1 LLGTAALEVRAGA
14 DSEVRVELDEIT
26 GAIVESSIDIHRRLG
41 PGVFESVYE
50 TVLAVTLERRGLRV
64 GRQVPIGFSFDGI
77 ALENGFRLDLL
88 VEDRVIVELKSI
100 ERFAPVHRKQLLTYL
115 RLTEL
120 RVGLLLNFGADTM
133 KEGLRRVVNDL
144 APSHASLIWINR
156 GAALGDVRADGE
168 DAGD

>member
-1 LLGTAALEVRAGA
+1 MQLLAQY
-14 DSEVRVELDEIT
+14 
-26 GAIVESSIDIHRRLG
+26 
-41 PGVFESVYE
+41 PG
-50 TVLAVTLERRGLRV
+50 
-64 GRQVPIGFSFDGI
+64 DGI

-88 VEDRVIVELKSI
+88 VEDRVIVELKST

-156 GAALGDVRADGE
+156 GAALGGVRADGE